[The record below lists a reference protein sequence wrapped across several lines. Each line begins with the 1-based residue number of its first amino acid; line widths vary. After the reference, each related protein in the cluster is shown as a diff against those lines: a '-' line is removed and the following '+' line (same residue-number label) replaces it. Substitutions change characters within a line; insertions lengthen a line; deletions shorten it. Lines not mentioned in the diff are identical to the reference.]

1 MRLLIATSMILMSAG
16 AHAENDKSL
25 TGHGLTTI
33 TGTATTIKSRSYVFE
48 PKDDITAPELA
59 KAMKIVLPFIA
70 NRNPFTPA
78 PIELIDNAPAEV
90 KRHFRE
96 EPAR

>member
-70 NRNPFTPA
+70 KPKPF
-78 PIELIDNAPAEV
+78 
-90 KRHFRE
+90 H
-96 EPAR
+96 ARADRTDRQRAGGGEAALP

>member
-1 MRLLIATSMILMSAG
+1 VRFLIAATMIIMSG
-16 AHAENDKSL
+16 AALAENDKSL

-33 TGTATTIKSRSYVFE
+33 TGTATMITSRSYVFE

-59 KAMKIVLPFIA
+59 KAMKIVLVIMGSRSPFRPS
-70 NRNPFTPA
+70 N
-78 PIELIDNAPAEV
+78 IELIDNAPPDV

-96 EPAR
+96 NPAQ